1 MPVLTPIETLADL
14 DAALAGSTNRP
25 ILIFKHSITC
35 GSSEVA
41 REEIEDLSLEIERE
55 GWPVD
60 LFVVRVQAARAVSN
74 AIEARM
80 RVRHESPQAL
90 LISNG
95 QVIWRA
101 SHFRV
106 TATAMAASWWSTA
119 SPLRQ
124 EW

>member
-1 MPVLTPIETLADL
+1 MPVLRPLETVADL
-14 DAALAGSTNRP
+14 DAALTGSSERT

-41 REEIEDLSLEIERE
+41 REEIEDLSAAIDQEE
-55 GWPVD
+55 WPID

-74 AIEARM
+74 AIEARL
-80 RVRHESPQAL
+80 RVRHETPQVL

-95 QVIWRA
+95 QVLWTA

-106 TATAMAASWWSTA
+106 TATAMAAA
-119 SPLRQ
+119 LRQ
-124 EW
+124 HVGALT